1 MFDLDASWELVLCI
15 GDSVSEEAMLM
26 ASRMSIIGELLARRI
41 DEVETEDPDP
51 GYMLV
56 TGFSRT
62 VAEVGAAMN
71 ISPKV
76 ATLVVSQA
84 EALTDRL
91 PQVAQVL
98 RRGQIDWAT
107 VAVIIERT
115 ELVTD
120 NRIITRLDADLAG
133 RISGWKSWSRQ
144 RVINAVD
151 AAVREMDPDAI
162 REREQAERRRDVRV
176 RPGPDGTARL
186 EGTLT
191 AKAGSSFDQRVTQ
204 LANGVCAEDPR
215 TLGQRRA
222 DAVEA
227 MSENRALV
235 CLCGRPEC
243 PHAEPTEP
251 PAVRVVMNVIAPQ
264 SALTGGNQPGY
275 LAGYGVIDAEKLR
288 ELAEHAVLRVVQ
300 APAVATAEAL
310 RYQVSAALARWIRCR
325 DITCRFPGCDRPAE
339 LCDIDHTTPFNHAN
353 PERGGLT
360 VPWNLKCL
368 CRQHH
373 RLKTFHDGWRD
384 QQLPDGTIVWTAP
397 SGQTYSTSP
406 GAVEVFPELRARR
419 APRRTKAKPR
429 AVRISQQRAK
439 NHRLRPINAEA
450 RRVRKARTAEI
461 RRRVEHNRMR
471 ATLTLFKGNRP
482 STSPFAAWINDPY
495 EPETLPADWRP
506 PPPPDPGPDIP
517 PF

>member
-1 MFDLDASWELVLCI
+1 MFESDASWELVLCI

-26 ASRMSIIGELLARRI
+26 ASRMSMIGELLARRTA
-41 DEVETEDPDP
+41 EVEPEDSDR

-71 ISPKV
+71 VSPKV
-76 ATLVVSQA
+76 ATLVVAQA

-91 PQVAQVL
+91 PAVAQVL

-115 ELVTD
+115 ELVAD
-120 NRIITRLDADLAG
+120 NGVIARLDADLAG

-144 RVINAVD
+144 RVVNAVD

-162 REREQAERRRDVRV
+162 REREKAERRRFVRV

-191 AKAGSSFDQRVTQ
+191 AKAGSSFDQRLTQ

-215 TLGQRRA
+215 TPGQRRA

-243 PHAEPTEP
+243 PHAEPAEP
-251 PAVRVVMNVIAPQ
+251 PAARVLMNVIAPQ

-288 ELAEHAVLRVVQ
+288 ELAEQAALRVIQ
-300 APAVATAEAL
+300 APTVATADAL
-310 RYQVSAALARWIRCR
+310 RYQVSTALARWIRCR

-339 LCDIDHTTPFNHAN
+339 FCDVDHTIPFNHAN

-384 QQLPDGTIVWTAP
+384 RQFPDGTIVWTAP
-397 SGQTYSTSP
+397 SGQTYTTSP
-406 GAVEVFPELRARR
+406 GAVEIFPELTARR
-419 APRRTKAKPR
+419 APRRTKTTPR
-429 AVRISQQRAK
+429 AVRIAQQRAK

-450 RRVRKARTAEI
+450 RRVRKARTAEV

-482 STSPFAAWINDPY
+482 STSPFATWINDPY
-495 EPETLPADWRP
+495 EPETLPADWQP
-506 PPPPDPGPDIP
+506 PPPPDPGPDEP